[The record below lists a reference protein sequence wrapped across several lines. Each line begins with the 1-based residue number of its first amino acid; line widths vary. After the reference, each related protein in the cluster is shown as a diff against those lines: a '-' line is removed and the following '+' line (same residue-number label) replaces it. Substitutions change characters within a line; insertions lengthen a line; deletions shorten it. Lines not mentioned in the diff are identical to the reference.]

1 MIRAL
6 YTSAHAMNTQMQSMD
21 VIANNIANV
30 NTTGFRKSTVV
41 TQSFPQ
47 LLMQSMN
54 LPVGEAPFRDRTIG
68 GMTLGTT
75 ISNVSP
81 DFTNGALEMTAGELD
96 LAIQGDGFFTVEALD
111 RNGEL
116 TTMFTRAGSFAISSD
131 RFLVTQSGY
140 RVLDNSGNAIE
151 LPQGIIEIG
160 QDGSIVVDG
169 SNVATL
175 GITAFEDNSLLR
187 QHGYTMFIALDEAVT
202 TSFEG
207 LVSQGYLERSNV
219 NIIREMVNMVN
230 VSRKYEM
237 NSRLIGMHDTTL
249 GQAVNEIA
257 RN

>member
-6 YTSAHAMNTQMQSMD
+6 YTSAQAMNTQIQSMD

-30 NTTGFRKSTVV
+30 NTTGFRTSTVV

-54 LPVGEAPFRDRTIG
+54 MSVGEAPFRDRTIG

-75 ISNVSP
+75 ISDVSVN
-81 DFTNGALEMTAGELD
+81 FTNGAFEMTAGELD
-96 LAIQGDGFFTVEALD
+96 LAIQGDGFFTVEAIG
-111 RNGEL
+111 RNGEAI
-116 TTMFTRAGSFAISSD
+116 TMFTRAGSFAISSD
-131 RFLVTQSGY
+131 NFLVNQSGY
-140 RVLDNSGNAIE
+140 RILDDSGNAIQI
-151 LPQGIIEIG
+151 PNGTIEISPSG
-160 QDGSIVVDG
+160 VVTVN
-169 SNVATL
+169 STNIATL

-187 QHGYTMFIALDEAVT
+187 QHGYTLFTALDGAVQVP
-202 TSFEG
+202 FAG
-207 LVSQGYLERSNV
+207 QVYQGHLERSNV

-230 VSRKYEM
+230 VSRKYEI